1 MGILPYGQLYERV
14 SRNYRSPKSK
24 ITEMI
29 RNGEIFHIKRG
40 WYADTRIAP
49 EAAAMVLEPF
59 AYISFQSA
67 LRSHGL
73 IPEAVFNY
81 TVASPMLRN
90 KTVYS
95 NCFGTFLFYP
105 VPAAAAGEG
114 LSVVAAGKETFFIAS
129 AEKALMDMVFRTRN
143 ITSVHEMILFLIED
157 MRIEE
162 EDLINLDL
170 PFIEK
175 TAPLYNR
182 NKEQL
187 LVSAL
192 KKIRKSSYHD

>member
-1 MGILPYGQLYERV
+1 MGFLSYGQLYEQV
-14 SRNYRSPKSK
+14 SRDYRSPRSK
-24 ITEMI
+24 ITEML

-67 LRSHGL
+67 LRFHGL

-105 VPAAAAGEG
+105 VPVQAAGEG
-114 LSVVAAGKETFFIAS
+114 LYVMAAGKETFFIAG
-129 AEKALMDMVFRTRN
+129 AEKALMDTVFRVRN

-162 EDLINLDL
+162 EDLVNLDL

-192 KKIRKSSYHD
+192 KKIRRYQ